1 MKYKLQRGWDQSK
14 KKKKKIMWKHSMII
28 SFTNKQFMGKIK
40 QNIGK
45 LNKETNAE

>member
-14 KKKKKIMWKHSMII
+14 NIFFMWKHSMII
-28 SFTNKQFMGKIK
+28 SFTNKQLMGKIK
-40 QNIGK
+40 QNIGQ